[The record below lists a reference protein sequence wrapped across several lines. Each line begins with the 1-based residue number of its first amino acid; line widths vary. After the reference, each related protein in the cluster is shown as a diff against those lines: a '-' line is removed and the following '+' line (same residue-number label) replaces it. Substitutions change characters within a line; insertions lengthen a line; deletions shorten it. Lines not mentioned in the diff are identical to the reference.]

1 MVEIYLVFKLKR
13 KQLSY
18 CLCAHG
24 KNFGRLFSQENIS
37 LEYSKLSD
45 NRIEEP

>member
-1 MVEIYLVFKLKR
+1 MVEIYSMFKLKR
-13 KQLSY
+13 EQLYY

-24 KNFGRLFSQENIS
+24 KNFGRLLFQENIS

-45 NRIEEP
+45 SRIEEP